1 MNKERGEALMAATAP
16 VSQTVGLWAID
27 SGHSSVEFSVR
38 HMMVSTVKGHFGKV
52 EGTMQVDANDHAA
65 SIVEAKVDVSSIMT
79 RDENR
84 DGHLKSADF
93 FNAEQF
99 PTMIFK
105 STKTERVDTTHY
117 RVTGDLTIR
126 DVTKPVVFTT
136 EYEGE
141 VKDMYGKQRAAYT
154 AETEIN
160 RKDYGLTWNAALEG
174 GGVVVSEKVKIT
186 LNIALVHQ
194 G

>member
-1 MNKERGEALMAATAP
+1 MAATAP

>member
-1 MNKERGEALMAATAP
+1 MATTA
-16 VSQTVGLWAID
+16 TVGQTAGTWAID
-27 SGHSSVEFSVR
+27 STHSNVEFAVR
-38 HMMVSTVKGHFGKV
+38 HMMVSTVKGQFGQV
-52 EGTMQVDANDHAA
+52 QGTMKVDASDHAA
-65 SIVEAKVDVSSIMT
+65 SLVEATIAVSSVDT
-79 RDENR
+79 RDANR
-84 DGHLKSADF
+84 DGHLKSGDF
-93 FNAEQF
+93 FDAEKY
-99 PTMIFK
+99 PTITFK
-105 STKTERVDTTHY
+105 STKAERVDDTHY

-126 DVTKPVVFTT
+126 DVTKLVVLTT

-141 VKDMYGKQRAAYT
+141 IKDAYGKQRAAYT

-160 RKDYGLTWNAALEG
+160 RKDFGLGWNAALEG